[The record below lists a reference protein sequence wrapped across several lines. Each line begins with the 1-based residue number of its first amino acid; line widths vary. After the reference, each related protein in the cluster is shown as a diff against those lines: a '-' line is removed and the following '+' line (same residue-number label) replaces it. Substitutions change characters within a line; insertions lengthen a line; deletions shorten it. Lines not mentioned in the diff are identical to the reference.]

1 MRTVLVMA
9 STTES
14 IAAEVRAELARAR
27 RRSKDVA
34 QVLGCSPSAASRKMN
49 GKPAFTV
56 ADLNRI
62 AEMLGIDATRFYS
75 ADPASAVAPGPSA
88 YTDVA

>member
-1 MRTVLVMA
+1 MA

-27 RRSKDVA
+27 RRAKDVA
-34 QVLGCSPSAASRKMN
+34 QVLGCDPSTAARKLN
-49 GKPAFTV
+49 GRPAFTV
-56 ADLNRI
+56 VDLARI
-62 AEMLGIDATRFYS
+62 AEMLDIDVARFYS
-75 ADPASAVAPGPSA
+75 PAPAPKGVSSESA